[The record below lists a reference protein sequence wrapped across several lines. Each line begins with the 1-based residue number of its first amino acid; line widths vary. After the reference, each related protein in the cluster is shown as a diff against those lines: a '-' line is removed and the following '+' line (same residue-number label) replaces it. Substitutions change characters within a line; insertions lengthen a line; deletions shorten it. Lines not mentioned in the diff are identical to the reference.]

1 MKNNEWLKEQMSLEN
16 RDLTEQEKM
25 TYELLFKELK
35 KEPEISPRQD
45 FSIKV
50 SQKAFKRLL
59 YIQRIR
65 LYAFNSI
72 LFVAFAFLSSMF
84 INFEQQE
91 MRVNT
96 FLDLRNHYYLATIF
110 MATVYFLIQSID
122 QWLRLKSHKNT

>member
-16 RDLTEQEKM
+16 RELTEQEKM

-45 FSIKV
+45 FSMKV
-50 SQKAFKRLL
+50 SQKAFKRQV

-65 LYAFNSI
+65 LYAFFSV
-72 LFVAFAFLSSMF
+72 LFVAFSFLSSLF
-84 INFEQQE
+84 FSFDQKDLQ
-91 MRVNT
+91 VNS
-96 FLDLRNHYYLATIF
+96 FLDFRNHYYLTTIF
-110 MATVYFLIQSID
+110 MAVVYFAIQSID